1 MRRKAIAQSLFF
13 SSALTLAAAAVTVQA
28 ADTAQSQPPSD
39 SGQTMQQ
46 QATAPD
52 TATGSPSGTAVG
64 DDTQSATGPSAG
76 DPATP
81 SSSEQTAALGS
92 QQDSAT
98 VEPIPNE
105 DELAELSGKTV
116 VNMEGEEIGEIDS
129 IVRDRSDQSLKAVIR
144 SGGFFGIGGDK
155 VAVAAEDLQLQDD
168 DTVRRLAPFAGPA
181 CQAHCRRRRQTPC
194 LVNQPRSCGCR
205 KSGSSPRGTM
215 SVGSTPDW
223 CNSRLCWAIGSQS
236 RSRPAIDAAR
246 ARTRHP
252 AARC

>member
-1 MRRKAIAQSLFF
+1 MKYLRTRRRTAVQNSRGVSNQLIPHRMFQGGMTMRRKAIAQSLFF

-168 DTVRRLAPFAGPA
+168 DTVRLNTPMTKEEL
-181 CQAHCRRRRQTPC
+181 QQTASAFDEQNYEPI
-194 LVNQPRSCGCR
+194 G
-205 KSGSSPRGTM
+205 GSSQQATGEQA
-215 SVGSTPDW
+215 GAPDE
-223 CNSRLCWAIGSQS
+223 RQQG
-236 RSRPAIDAAR
+236 
-246 ARTRHP
+246 
-252 AARC
+252 